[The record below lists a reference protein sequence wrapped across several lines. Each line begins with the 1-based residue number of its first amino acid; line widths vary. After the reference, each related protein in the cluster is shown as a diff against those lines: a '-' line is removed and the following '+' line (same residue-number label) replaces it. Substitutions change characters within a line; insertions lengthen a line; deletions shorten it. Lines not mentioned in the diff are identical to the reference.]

1 MLYAT
6 LHAVATPPW
15 GGLTPALGAMTDHS
29 DSEKIE
35 PGYPIWPP
43 YEAFYISSMLF
54 NTQSAY
60 ASIEVV
66 ASAIDHLSNGDSDD
80 PLADLDQHSVL
91 NELQNIVVHGAAVSR
106 YFWPVRKGHEQRANQ
121 LRNAFNITEESPLF
135 SRNLRNDIEHLDEK
149 LDRYLE
155 KGITGHILPE
165 YFGPTGRSSGV
176 PTHFFRA
183 YFIDSGE
190 FQLLDKRY
198 KIQPLADAISDLH
211 EALERRDGRG
221 GRI

>member
-1 MLYAT
+1 ME
-6 LHAVATPPW
+6 
-15 GGLTPALGAMTDHS
+15 DHG
-29 DSEKIE
+29 DFDNLE

-60 ASIEVV
+60 ASIGAV
-66 ASAIDHLSNGDSDD
+66 ASVIDHLENGESNAPLSDV
-80 PLADLDQHSVL
+80 DQHSVL
-91 NELQNIVVHGAAVSR
+91 NELQNIVVQGAAVSR

-121 LRNAFNITEESPLF
+121 LRSAFNLTEESPLF

-149 LDRYLE
+149 LDRYLAT
-155 KGITGHILPE
+155 GITGHIMPE
-165 YFGPTGRSSGV
+165 YFGLSGRSSGV

-198 KIQPLADAISDLH
+198 KMQPLADALAELH
-211 EALERRDGRG
+211 GALEQRDGRG